1 MAVVIFMHEKSIR
14 FLEKQLCKA
23 TISLNNAL
31 KRNAVSQEIDALHE
45 KISVLGYLIS
55 IVKGETTL

>member
-1 MAVVIFMHEKSIR
+1 MHEKSIR
-14 FLEKQLCKA
+14 FLEKQLRKA

-31 KRNAVSQEIDALHE
+31 KRNAVSQEIDALRE

-55 IVKGETTL
+55 IMKGEITL